1 MRRFML
7 VLIGLLLICSF
18 CLAEEDAVTSA
29 TLKIDRLPKIE
40 SQDSRILVVYFSAT
54 GTTRSVAEKL
64 AEGANILASGTS
76 SAKEGISIQSFFCA
90 H

>member
-18 CLAEEDAVTSA
+18 CLAEEDAVSSA

-40 SQDSRILVVYFSAT
+40 SQDSRILIFPR
-54 GTTRSVAEKL
+54 TTRYARRL
-64 AEGANILASGTS
+64 IP
-76 SAKEGISIQSFFCA
+76 
-90 H
+90 